1 MVKLKLQYFGH
12 LMWRTDSSE
21 KPLMLGKTE
30 GRRRRGWQRMRW
42 LDGST
47 DSTDMSL
54 NKLWEMVKD
63 REVWC
68 AAVHEVAKSG
78 TWLSDWT
85 THLFARAAAAK
96 CHRPVAQTA
105 GLFPHSAEGGKSKI
119 KVPTGLASPEVPPWC
134 LDGCVLPVSSHALR
148 LCVHVLISSSY
159 QDPAVVAEGP
169 AQWPHLALSL
179 KRSCPRG

>member
-1 MVKLKLQYFGH
+1 MILIPCGLCTQDCSQQINTQLLH
-12 LMWRTDSSE
+12 
-21 KPLMLGKTE
+21 GKCH
-30 GRRRRGWQRMRW
+30 Q
-42 LDGST
+42 
-47 DSTDMSL
+47 
-54 NKLWEMVKD
+54 
-63 REVWC
+63 
-68 AAVHEVAKSG
+68 
-78 TWLSDWT
+78 
-85 THLFARAAAAK
+85 FARAAAAK

-169 AQWPHLALSL
+169 AQ
-179 KRSCPRG
+179 